1 MKNKIFTITCIFLSI
16 ILIFFT
22 NVKGADLKTVSYG
35 GVTYTL
41 PDVCSDN
48 YIICETQGFL
58 FLFYSDVPYWGV
70 FKSGN
75 DYYLYNYSDDS
86 NYGTMNNRLNYWQY
100 RIGLNETDFSKA
112 SFHCSS
118 IWGIVGSVSGGLD
131 SIKIRYST
139 VDVHDDTGKVF
150 FQVPLLKM
158 GEIMGIAQT
167 EIAPTILTVITVT
180 AGLVI
185 LLIGLK
191 KGFRIL
197 VNGLKI

>member
-1 MKNKIFTITCIFLSI
+1 MKNKIFPIVCIFL
-16 ILIFFT
+16 LIVTSLFT
-22 NVKGADLKTVSYG
+22 NVKAADLKTVSYG

-41 PDVCSDN
+41 PESCSDN

-70 FKSGN
+70 YKSGN
-75 DYYLYNYSDDS
+75 DYYLYNYPDDS

-100 RIGLNETDFSKA
+100 RINLNETDFSKA

-131 SIKIRYST
+131 SVKIRYST

-150 FQVPLLKM
+150 FRVTPLAKIMVAEKPEKVMTEIVGVLPLILVVVVSFLGLRKALKM
-158 GEIMGIAQT
+158 
-167 EIAPTILTVITVT
+167 
-180 AGLVI
+180 
-185 LLIGLK
+185 LLIFLN
-191 KGFRIL
+191 RS
-197 VNGLKI
+197 

>member
-1 MKNKIFTITCIFLSI
+1 MKNKIIPIVCIFL
-16 ILIFFT
+16 LIVTSLFT
-22 NVKGADLKTVSYG
+22 NVKATDLKTVSYG

-41 PDVCSDN
+41 PEDCSDN

-70 FKSGN
+70 YKSGN

-150 FQVPLLKM
+150 FRVTPLAKM
-158 GEIMGIAQT
+158 MVAEKPEKVMT
-167 EIAPTILTVITVT
+167 EIVGMLPL
-180 AGLVI
+180 
-185 LLIGLK
+185 
-191 KGFRIL
+191 IL
-197 VNGLKI
+197 VVVVSFLGLRKALRMLLSFLRRS